1 MEPGIFF
8 SIELNSSYYRWRRRP
23 GLVKGRGN
31 ALLKGEGDQREKQ
44 VSVENT
50 RFRLLSK
57 MQDNLVLVGKHRDR
71 KKRNQREREEERL
84 IKALYPLESGWTLY
98 GSSQNNIQP
107 SLTPK
112 CS

>member
-44 VSVENT
+44 VAVENT
-50 RFRLLSK
+50 RFRLL
-57 MQDNLVLVGKHRDR
+57 
-71 KKRNQREREEERL
+71 
-84 IKALYPLESGWTLY
+84 
-98 GSSQNNIQP
+98 
-107 SLTPK
+107 
-112 CS
+112 